1 MTTAND
7 LSGSEDATASESP
20 DARSSSVRALYVR
33 VGIAVL
39 IAVLVIGY
47 TVAVLAGAI
56 ATNRHLSATDIAL
69 LALGGIAVSLVIW
82 PSALK
87 DVKSLS
93 VGSFRVDIDNIQ
105 RGQDEIL
112 ALLKDIFPLL
122 LPDNVLNHLKNLE
135 SGKTNGYGGSGP
147 LKEELRL
154 LRYMHLISV
163 HPTRRGIGDVPEG
176 TKIDLAR
183 YVQLTSDGRR
193 WIARARELEKFQPVS
208 RR

>member
-1 MTTAND
+1 MP
-7 LSGSEDATASESP
+7 ESL
-20 DARSSSVRALYVR
+20 DARSSSDSALYLR
-33 VGIAVL
+33 VAVAGL
-39 IAVLVIGY
+39 IAVLVVGY

-56 ATNRHLSATDIAL
+56 ATNRQLSATDIAL

-82 PSALK
+82 PAALK

-93 VGSFRVDIDNIQ
+93 VGAFRVDIDNIQ

-135 SGKTNGYGGSGP
+135 SGKTKGYGGSGP
-147 LKEELRL
+147 LKQELRL

-176 TKIDLAR
+176 TKIDLAE
-183 YVQLTSDGRR
+183 YVQLTSDGLR
-193 WIARARELEKFQPVS
+193 WIARARELERFQPVG